1 MTRWKPN
8 LALWLVTSVCAFL
21 PSPSW
26 PHGFTDK
33 YDRPIQQAVKR
44 WWPDVP
50 AWRLWKAQLYQ
61 ESRLNPDAVSPVGA
75 RGLAQF
81 MPATWSDVMRELGTQ
96 GSAHDDFAID
106 AGAYY
111 MAKLRHVWRKGRP
124 PLERHTLAQA
134 SYNAGV
140 GNILKAQTFCGGAKL
155 WITIQECLPRVT
167 GTGNARET
175 TAYVKRIDH
184 WWREMELAP

>member
-1 MTRWKPN
+1 
-8 LALWLVTSVCAFL
+8 
-21 PSPSW
+21 
-26 PHGFTDK
+26 
-33 YDRPIQQAVKR
+33 
-44 WWPDVP
+44 
-50 AWRLWKAQLYQ
+50 
-61 ESRLNPDAVSPVGA
+61 
-75 RGLAQF
+75 

-167 GTGNARET
+167 GTGHARET